1 MNRNNILKDYRLQ
14 LTGFTLFGR
23 AGKVEGERGALEAP
37 ATVERVYG
45 TSKHFKQKPPNLIH
59 QL

>member
-1 MNRNNILKDYRLQ
+1 MNRNNILKDYNNSQVL
-14 LTGFTLFGR
+14 LYSDGE
-23 AGKVEGERGALEAP
+23 VEGERGAFEAP